1 MALAP
6 GGKLV
11 EIDESELLSLR
22 GVNEVVSAM
31 LANPQARPLVLRA
44 RKIQDPKAP
53 IPEIDAAMPAM
64 HAMEAVRKEIGDWR
78 KEQQERE
85 TKRENEEKQRQ
96 FADGW
101 ERQKAALREQGW
113 RADGIAEIEK
123 FAIERGV
130 ADLEMAASHYEK
142 LHPPSEPVSNNG
154 YGSWDFFTPS
164 EGDQKGFIEKMME
177 SRGDDEGALRAETH
191 KALTEFRSQQQQL
204 RR

>member
-11 EIDESELLSLR
+11 EIDEFELLNLR

-44 RKIQDPKAP
+44 RKIQDPKAA
-53 IPEIDAAMPAM
+53 IPEIDAAAPM
-64 HAMEAVRKEIGDWR
+64 HSAVQAVQKEIADWR
-78 KEQQERE
+78 KEQAERDQKTEAEAVTRKFQE
-85 TKRENEEKQRQ
+85 N
-96 FADGW
+96 W
-101 ERQKAALREQGW
+101 ERQKDALRAQGW
-113 RADGIAEIEK
+113 RSDGIAEIEK
-123 FAIERGV
+123 FALERGV
-130 ADLEMAASHYEK
+130 ADLELAAAGYEK
-142 LHPPSEPVSNNG
+142 LHPPSEPATSG
-154 YGSWDFFTPS
+154 FGSWDFFTPS
-164 EGDQKGFIEKMME
+164 EGDQKDFISKMME